1 MCLGGREWG
10 AGCSPTAPGRCLHFE
25 CRGAPARVSGRGDA
39 RAALALAPPPR
50 VCVETLTLPDLTLG
64 RRGSCTAA
72 LRRSVGELALRL
84 HPRAPFGGG
93 GWAGRRTRAAA
104 AARGRAPCRRRPRR
118 LDALDAGCGFS
129 TQKALERTRSQLS
142 SGRTQPHSLN
152 SQPSDSRDSLKTLQN
167 TAFPPRCWR
176 IPHVG
181 RALDRDLFGTMD
193 FDERKAT
200 VGVGERRERR
210 LVFTM

>member
-1 MCLGGREWG
+1 MPWGSCPCVRAWRCEGRPGPRTTTSCVCGDVDLTFPDLRTTRELHNCAAPECG
-10 AGCSPTAPGRCLHFE
+10 RARPTASPSCSARWRRLGR
-25 CRGAPARVSGRGDA
+25 PARARCCRCERPSSVPP
-39 RAALALAPPPR
+39 RAALPR
-50 VCVETLTLPDLTLG
+50 C
-64 RRGSCTAA
+64 
-72 LRRSVGELALRL
+72 
-84 HPRAPFGGG
+84 
-93 GWAGRRTRAAA
+93 
-104 AARGRAPCRRRPRR
+104 AR
-118 LDALDAGCGFS
+118 CGMRILVS
-129 TQKALERTRSQLS
+129 QLALERTRSSQLS
-142 SGRTQPHSLN
+142 SGRTQPHSLY

-193 FDERKAT
+193 FDERNAT

>member
-1 MCLGGREWG
+1 M
-10 AGCSPTAPGRCLHFE
+10 PP
-25 CRGAPARVSGRGDA
+25 
-39 RAALALAPPPR
+39 RAALPR
-50 VCVETLTLPDLTLG
+50 C
-64 RRGSCTAA
+64 
-72 LRRSVGELALRL
+72 
-84 HPRAPFGGG
+84 
-93 GWAGRRTRAAA
+93 
-104 AARGRAPCRRRPRR
+104 AR
-118 LDALDAGCGFS
+118 CGMRILVS
-129 TQKALERTRSQLS
+129 QLALERTRRSQLS
-142 SGRTQPHSLN
+142 SGRTQPHSLY
-152 SQPSDSRDSLKTLQN
+152 SQPSDSRGSLKTLQN